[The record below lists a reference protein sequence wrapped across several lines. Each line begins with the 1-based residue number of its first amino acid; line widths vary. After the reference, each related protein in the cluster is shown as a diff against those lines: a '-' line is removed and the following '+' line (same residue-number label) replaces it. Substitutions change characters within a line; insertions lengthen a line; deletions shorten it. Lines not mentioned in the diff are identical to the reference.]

1 MIITSSSSAGEF
13 HAVQSGPERGA
24 RFHATG
30 PWGDQFSE
38 SFEVFRDLT
47 RKMCKLIDFG
57 VNDYKKSRQNF

>member
-1 MIITSSSSAGEF
+1 MLYSQARREGSSGGMLSR
-13 HAVQSGPERGA
+13 GPVSW
-24 RFHATG
+24 HG
-30 PWGDQFSE
+30 PVGDQFSE